1 MARAEIYPAI
11 MPTKYRKVNEIAIP
25 EIRIVTALSKSATI
39 RAFIRMRDGFALVAS
54 SIIMLES
61 APAESRLRNDP

>member
-1 MARAEIYPAI
+1 
-11 MPTKYRKVNEIAIP
+11 
-25 EIRIVTALSKSATI
+25 
-39 RAFIRMRDGFALVAS
+39 MRDRFALVAS